1 MCTEIY
7 SFSYKKG
14 VVFFLFF
21 LQVSIFDAS
30 LDIHFENCQIIP
42 LMSPALTQLLL
53 SLRRQIIIIDSAF
66 PIKSDA
72 RFGSQ
77 IRQVEEVD
85 SEQGFRIHN
94 FNFLFFGG
102 LDNLS
107 NVICLLL
114 AYWMKSFPLKIIKLQ
129 RTSL

>member
-1 MCTEIY
+1 MH
-7 SFSYKKG
+7 
-14 VVFFLFF
+14 
-21 LQVSIFDAS
+21 
-30 LDIHFENCQIIP
+30 IH
-42 LMSPALTQLLL
+42 
-53 SLRRQIIIIDSAF
+53 RRQIIIIDSAF

-77 IRQVEEVD
+77 IRQVEKVD

-94 FNFLFFGG
+94 FNFLFLGG

-114 AYWMKSFPLKIIKLQ
+114 AYWIKSFPLKIIKLQ
-129 RTSL
+129 RTSLRVKE